1 MFTPEF
7 PRAARQNRTR
17 QAIAALVASGALIL
31 SGCSGSSGTEQ
42 TSKASTASANQEPTS
57 KGQYK
62 TTLRFFADGTAVS
75 TVEPTDGGKTMATHY
90 SCPGDGPHLQVSS
103 HVDSNQY
110 AAAAGSTQLIENS
123 VICQDGKVTES
134 DFTPHE
140 TIPFAT
146 TTTIASGN

>member
-7 PRAARQNRTR
+7 PRTHQNRTR
-17 QAIAALVASGALIL
+17 QALAAIVASGALLI
-31 SGCSGSSGTEQ
+31 SGCSSSSTEQ
-42 TSKASTASANQEPTS
+42 TATVTTAKANQAPAP

-62 TTLRFFADGTAVS
+62 TRMRFFADGTAVS

-90 SCPGDGPHLQVSS
+90 SCLEDGPHLQVSS

-123 VICQDGKVTES
+123 IICLDGKVTQS
-134 DFTPHE
+134 DFRLDE
-140 TIPFAT
+140 TQQQP
-146 TTTIASGN
+146 N